1 MKEQILPYAVPLH
14 EYPGPKP
21 KPIVG
26 NLLDIP
32 SGKLHETFENWLDQ
46 YSDPFQIYLMA
57 SPCIVSSDINFINYA
72 LKERPKGFKRSTRLS
87 ALMNEIGMNG
97 VFAAEG
103 EDWERQRKIIADAL
117 KPARIKQFLPQLQ
130 SITKNT
136 VAKMEAEKSIDAL
149 LWTQRFTIA
158 VTTALTFESP
168 STRSSHNL
176 SESTE
181 ALQTHLRVFFPR
193 VAARMQAIIPWWRL
207 WKTPGARAIENASHG
222 IRNILA
228 GLLAHGREV
237 VNSNA
242 DESEYSFLEFLLA
255 AGFSDD
261 VIFANALTMLL
272 AGEDTTANTLS
283 WALYYLSQDQNLQ
296 NQLRQE
302 AVDVLGSDC
311 DQWTLQLDTIAQ
323 LKWHEAVVNE
333 VLRLK
338 SAAPAMIMEAN
349 EPHKIPHE
357 KGTISIEEGQ
367 KIIILTRK
375 AAIGKHS
382 QAKNTFQPHVW
393 VESDGPAVDPK
404 AFLPFGG
411 APRFCP
417 GRYLSLVESKF
428 FLAFVLANNK
438 IRLATNHP
446 EVHEV
451 SLFTMTPTDINV
463 IMEPI

>member
-46 YSDPFQIYLMA
+46 YADPFQIHLMA

-283 WALYYLSQDQNLQ
+283 WALYYLAQDQNLQ
-296 NQLRQE
+296 NQLTHFP
-302 AVDVLGSDC
+302 GHYP
-311 DQWTLQLDTIAQ
+311 T
-323 LKWHEAVVNE
+323 
-333 VLRLK
+333 
-338 SAAPAMIMEAN
+338 
-349 EPHKIPHE
+349 
-357 KGTISIEEGQ
+357 
-367 KIIILTRK
+367 
-375 AAIGKHS
+375 
-382 QAKNTFQPHVW
+382 
-393 VESDGPAVDPK
+393 
-404 AFLPFGG
+404 
-411 APRFCP
+411 PR
-417 GRYLSLVESKF
+417 S
-428 FLAFVLANNK
+428 
-438 IRLATNHP
+438 H
-446 EVHEV
+446 
-451 SLFTMTPTDINV
+451 
-463 IMEPI
+463 

>member
-1 MKEQILPYAVPLH
+1 M
-14 EYPGPKP
+14 G
-21 KPIVG
+21 
-26 NLLDIP
+26 
-32 SGKLHETFENWLDQ
+32 
-46 YSDPFQIYLMA
+46 
-57 SPCIVSSDINFINYA
+57 
-72 LKERPKGFKRSTRLS
+72 
-87 ALMNEIGMNG
+87 
-97 VFAAEG
+97 
-103 EDWERQRKIIADAL
+103 
-117 KPARIKQFLPQLQ
+117 
-130 SITKNT
+130 
-136 VAKMEAEKSIDAL
+136 
-149 LWTQRFTIA
+149 
-158 VTTALTFESP
+158 
-168 STRSSHNL
+168 
-176 SESTE
+176 
-181 ALQTHLRVFFPR
+181 
-193 VAARMQAIIPWWRL
+193 
-207 WKTPGARAIENASHG
+207 
-222 IRNILA
+222 
-228 GLLAHGREV
+228 
-237 VNSNA
+237 
-242 DESEYSFLEFLLA
+242 
-255 AGFSDD
+255 
-261 VIFANALTMLL
+261 
-272 AGEDTTANTLS
+272 
-283 WALYYLSQDQNLQ
+283 
-296 NQLRQE
+296 
-302 AVDVLGSDC
+302 VLGSDC

-411 APRFCP
+411 GPRFCP
-417 GRYLSLVESKF
+417 GRYLSLVESKV
-428 FLAFVLANNK
+428 FLAYVLANNK